1 MTGNIGMRSKKIKKD
16 AVGFGE
22 RSSDQKE
29 GIYEELKAVMPPEFI
44 NRIDNIIIFEE
55 LSKDIMPSI
64 ANKLL
69 ERIKKALESE
79 RGIILNI
86 SDSVLSYLAE
96 KGYDKEYGAR
106 PMRRLIE
113 REIEDELSRYLLEED
128 PQNCSLEITMCDNKP
143 QIRKK
148 RRTIS
153 HACGNQRKKLSS

>member
-1 MTGNIGMRSKKIKKD
+1 M
-16 AVGFGE
+16 A
-22 RSSDQKE
+22 KE
-29 GIYEELKAVMPPEFI
+29 DLIP
-44 NRIDNIIIFEE
+44 
-55 LSKDIMPSI
+55 I
-64 ANKLL
+64 ANKLV
-69 ERIKKALESE
+69 ERIKQALLKE
-79 RGIILNI
+79 RNVRLTV
-86 SDSVLSYLAE
+86 SDETMRYLAE

-128 PQNCSLEITMCDNKP
+128 PQNCSLEIIMCDNKP